1 MAWADRPDGIA
12 GEQGSSQPELPG
24 QSPLLARLTER
35 RSHCHLRDIRH
46 QPSLSGGQRMGNS
59 HASERICRPKNL
71 PITTDDMETELGRLR
86 DTDIDDDSPVIRS
99 KDRRRKLTDE
109 CKRQPLAAYRFG
121 GLGVH
126 VARAW

>member
-1 MAWADRPDGIA
+1 MASD
-12 GEQGSSQPELPG
+12 QL
-24 QSPLLARLTER
+24 
-35 RSHCHLRDIRH
+35 LRDAQGKSHISMEDFAIADEVEHKAPCWRASPNVVPTAI
-46 QPSLSGGQRMGNS
+46 QETSATSLHYRVASESGDS

-109 CKRQPLAAYRFG
+109 WRPDRINHQLHRRH
-121 GLGVH
+121 L
-126 VARAW
+126 

>member
-1 MAWADRPDGIA
+1 MVKIAPDK
-12 GEQGSSQPELPG
+12 SLPQTKNRG
-24 QSPLLARLTER
+24 QRLTLT
-35 RSHCHLRDIRH
+35 CHLRDIRH
-46 QPSLSGGQRMGNS
+46 QPSLSGGQRMGDS

-121 GLGVH
+121 GLECMLLGPGEGGLMSMIG
-126 VARAW
+126 

>member
-1 MAWADRPDGIA
+1 MNDATACPQPHPAPLAMVKIAPDK
-12 GEQGSSQPELPG
+12 SLPQTKNRG
-24 QSPLLARLTER
+24 QRLTLT
-35 RSHCHLRDIRH
+35 CHLRDIRH
-46 QPSLSGGQRMGNS
+46 QPSLSGGQRMGDS

-109 CKRQPLAAYRFG
+109 WRPDRINHQLHRRH
-121 GLGVH
+121 L
-126 VARAW
+126 